1 MKTRLSIRR
10 HNDDAF
16 TLVELLVSM
25 TVLSVLMLV
34 VVQVTSHTNSLWR
47 STTSKVDQ
55 FREATEAFEAMERN
69 LAQATL
75 NTYLDYY
82 DDKGD
87 RRTQANAAS
96 FVPARYGRYSDLRF
110 KTGRANVLLNSEEDV
125 HPGHAVFFAAP
136 LGFTY
141 SSTNDGLNE
150 LLNTWGYYLE
160 FRPDTDKPPF
170 IGGIDRYRYRLME
183 FMQPTE
189 ALKVYDEPNN
199 WINGVQGGV
208 NSHVVASNII
218 ALVVLPKLP
227 SKGSVTNTSVDADG
241 NKLAPL
247 YTYDS
252 NTVGQGTSSNP
263 DLNSLHQ
270 LPPIVEITMVAIAE
284 SSAALLE
291 NGETPPGFGLE
302 NLFQNA
308 NPDQRRED
316 LKTLQDTLVSMNV
329 SFRVFSTEVSIRGA
343 KWSRE

>member
-1 MKTRLSIRR
+1 MSARLNIHR
-10 HNDDAF
+10 HCVDAF

-25 TVLSVLMLV
+25 AVLSVLMLV
-34 VVQVTSHTNSLWR
+34 VVQVTNHTNSLWR
-47 STTSKVDQ
+47 TTTSKVDQ
-55 FREATEAFEAMERN
+55 FREATDAFEAMERN

-87 RRTQANAAS
+87 RRTSANAAS

-110 KTGRANVLLNSEEDV
+110 QTGPAHVLLNGEEDV
-125 HPGHAVFFAAP
+125 HPGHAVFFMAP

-141 SSTNDGLNE
+141 SSANDGLNE

-160 FRPDTDKPPF
+160 YRPDTDKPSF
-170 IGGIDRYRYRLME
+170 IGGEDRYRFRLME
-183 FMQPTE
+183 FMLPTE
-189 ALKVYDEPNN
+189 ALRVYNEPNS
-199 WINGVQGGV
+199 WINAVQGGV

-227 SKGSVTNTSVDADG
+227 SKGSITNTSVDAG
-241 NKLAPL
+241 GSKLAPL
-247 YTYDS
+247 YAYDS
-252 NTVGQGTSSNP
+252 NTKGQGTGSNP

-284 SSAALLE
+284 SSAALLD
-291 NGETPPGFGLE
+291 NGEVPPDFGLD
-302 NLFQNA
+302 NLFQSSD
-308 NPDQRRED
+308 PEQRRED
-316 LKTLQDTLVSMNV
+316 LQTLQNTLVSMNV
-329 SFRVFSTEVSIRGA
+329 SFRVFSTEVGIRGA